1 MDGKNHFSITITPAS
16 ILYAALVGAGVF
28 LFVYLIDLFLIILTA
43 IVIASSIEPAVLWF
57 MHRKIIRPIAV
68 IFVYLIIFGAL
79 FGLAYLLVPPLIQ
92 DTAQFVSTIPEF
104 IHTFNL
110 NELSSNQLINST
122 LSVTSESAM
131 QNSSVVSALSEF
143 QNIFTSTG
151 EGAFRAVSGIFGG
164 VFSFLLIILLSFY
177 FAVRETGIDDF
188 LEVVTPTKHQKYIIG
203 LWRRSQVKIGLWM
216 QGQLM
221 LSLLM
226 VVLVYLWLSILGVPY
241 ALLLAIF
248 AGVLELVP
256 FFGSF
261 VAVTPAVAV
270 AFTQLGFTE
279 ALLVLG
285 GYVVFNQIQA
295 NLVYPLVVKKVVG
308 VPPVLVI
315 LALIAGAQLA
325 GFLGVLLSVPIA
337 AALQELISDILKRK
351 RKEAAMLSSAE

>member
-1 MDGKNHFSITITPAS
+1 MESKTPLSVTITPTS
-16 ILYAALVGAGVF
+16 VVYAALVGIAIF
-28 LFVYLIDLFLIILTA
+28 FFVYLIDLFLIILTA

-57 MHRKIIRPIAV
+57 MRRHIIRPIAV
-68 IFVYLIIFGAL
+68 ILVYLITFGSL
-79 FGLAYLLVPPLIQ
+79 FGFAYLLIPPLIQ
-92 DTAQFVSTIPEF
+92 DTAQFVSTLPQYLDTLGI
-104 IHTFNL
+104 N
-110 NELSSNQLINST
+110 NVASNQLINST
-122 LSVTSESAM
+122 LGVQEAFSTKTLVDS
-131 QNSSVVSALSEF
+131 LSEF

-151 EGAFRAVSGIFGG
+151 EGAFRLISGIFGG
-164 VFSFLLIILLSFY
+164 VFSFLLILLLSFY

-216 QGQLM
+216 QGQLL
-221 LSLLM
+221 LSLIM
-226 VVLVYLWLSILGVPY
+226 GVLVYLWLSILGVPY

-248 AGVLELVP
+248 AAVFEMVP

-261 VAVTPAVAV
+261 VAAVPAIAI
-270 AFTQLGFTE
+270 AFTQIDLTA

-285 GYVVFNQIQA
+285 GFVVFNQVQG
-295 NLVYPLVVKKVVG
+295 NLIYPLVVKKVVG

-337 AALQELISDILKRK
+337 AALQEFVSDILKKK
-351 RKEAAMLSSAE
+351 RAEAAALAKKNT